1 MDRSL
6 DEIISER
13 PVRQRSATSMHRI
26 LTDSL
31 RSSAVVAVV
40 VDVETTDVALL
51 LLEDLAETQVPQKA
65 SER

>member
-13 PVRQRSATSMHRI
+13 PVRQSYASSMHRI
-26 LTDSL
+26 LTYSL
-31 RSSAVVAVV
+31 DSSAVAVV
-40 VDVETTDVALL
+40 VDAEMTGAALL
-51 LLEDLAETQVPQKA
+51 LLEDLAETQAPQKA

>member
-13 PVRQRSATSMHRI
+13 PVRQRFITSMHRI
-26 LTDSL
+26 LTNSPC
-31 RSSAVVAVV
+31 SSAVAAAV
-40 VDVETTDVALL
+40 DAEMTDAAALL
-51 LLEDLAETQVPQKA
+51 HEDLAETQVPQKA